1 MCCGSGGGGYPVT
14 TAKYEGHT
22 AASFQYSLSSF
33 GSLIQRHA
41 ISDTAHTVGGT
52 TEQWK
57 YYAKQRNSLTF
68 NP

>member
-41 ISDTAHTVGGT
+41 SSDTALLSAVLLNNENITLNR
-52 TEQWK
+52 EI
-57 YYAKQRNSLTF
+57 A
-68 NP
+68 